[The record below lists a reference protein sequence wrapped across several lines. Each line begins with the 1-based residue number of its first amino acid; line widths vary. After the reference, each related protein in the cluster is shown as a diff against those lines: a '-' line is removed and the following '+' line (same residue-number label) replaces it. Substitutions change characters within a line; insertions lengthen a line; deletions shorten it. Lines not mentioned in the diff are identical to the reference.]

1 MLRMTQQ
8 TWVNS
13 ETATK
18 KTKDGRCPTCLD
30 MGRVIIEFN
39 GASNEVFCHCQLEAW
54 KAARAERWAHL
65 SSMPKGV
72 ALPDFDDFEEGEE
85 FTTAR
90 RTITESDVVTFAGL
104 SGDFNPIHM
113 DREFAENTP
122 LKGRVAHGM
131 LVASIATGLGNQLG
145 IFEGTTI
152 AVLSMTI
159 NYKGAVKFGD
169 TIHLQLKVTEKKGTS
184 KPERGIVIFQ
194 TDVKNQKD
202 ELVIDGQSVVMMT
215 RSK

>member
-1 MLRMTQQ
+1 MGYKIRG
-8 TWVNS
+8 
-13 ETATK
+13 
-18 KTKDGRCPTCLD
+18 KTFD
-30 MGRVIIEFN
+30 EFN
-39 GASNEVFCHCQLEAW
+39 VGDEFFTAS
-54 KAARAERWAHL
+54 
-65 SSMPKGV
+65 
-72 ALPDFDDFEEGEE
+72 
-85 FTTAR
+85 

-113 DREFAENTP
+113 NKEFADNSP

-131 LVASIATGLGNQLG
+131 LVESIATGLGNQLG

-159 NYKGAVKFGD
+159 NYKGAVKFQD
-169 TIHLQLKVTEKKGTS
+169 TIHLELKVVEKTQTS

-194 TDVKNQKD
+194 TNVKNQKD
-202 ELVIDGQSVVMMT
+202 ELVIDGQWVVMMT

>member
-1 MLRMTQQ
+1 MGYEIRG
-8 TWVNS
+8 
-13 ETATK
+13 
-18 KTKDGRCPTCLD
+18 KTFD
-30 MGRVIIEFN
+30 EFN
-39 GASNEVFCHCQLEAW
+39 VGDEFFTAS
-54 KAARAERWAHL
+54 
-65 SSMPKGV
+65 
-72 ALPDFDDFEEGEE
+72 
-85 FTTAR
+85 
-90 RTITESDVVTFAGL
+90 RTITDSDVVTFAGL

-113 DREFAENTP
+113 NKEFADNTP

-131 LVASIATGLGNQLG
+131 LVESIATGLGNQLG

-152 AVLSMTI
+152 AVLSMSI

-169 TIHLQLKVTEKKGTS
+169 TIHLELKVTEKKETS

-202 ELVIDGQSVVMMT
+202 ELVIDGQWVVMMT